1 MSFLKKI
8 FLPKPSESSITVF
21 GTFEKHPSVKIIN
34 SSIEVGVNAK
44 VVLAEN
50 VSISGYRINIQK
62 GELYIGANSILD
74 KGANQATPFINIQD
88 GKLTISNNAL
98 IKANFS
104 IRFGGNCAIGKYTGI
119 MEATEIRAD
128 EFLQIGDFNMISYEC
143 MIYDT
148 NTHCIYDAETRRKK
162 TINDFPL
169 IGLESEKPDTKPVII
184 GNDCWLG
191 KRAVILKGVTIG
203 NNATVALCAVVTKDV
218 PDNFLAIGNP
228 ATLKQK

>member
-1 MSFLKKI
+1 MTFLKKI
-8 FLPKPSESSITVF
+8 FSTAQSEISVINF

-34 SSIEVGVNAK
+34 SSIEVGLNAK
-44 VVLAEN
+44 VVLSEN

-62 GELYIGANSILD
+62 GELYIGANSILE
-74 KGANQATPFINIQD
+74 KGANPATPFINIQD
-88 GKLTISNNAL
+88 GKLVISNNAL
-98 IKANFS
+98 IKSNFS
-104 IRFGGNCAIGKYTGI
+104 IRFGGSCSIGKYTGI

-162 TINDFPL
+162 TISDFPY
-169 IGLESEKPDTKPVII
+169 IGTETEKPESRPVII

-191 KRAVILKGVTIG
+191 KRAVVLKGVTIG

-228 ATLKQK
+228 AALKQK

>member
-1 MSFLKKI
+1 MTFLKKI
-8 FLPKPSESSITVF
+8 FSTPKPENTINVL
-21 GTFEKHPSVKIIN
+21 GLLEKHPSVHIIN
-34 SSIEVGVNAK
+34 SSLTIGADAK

-62 GELYIGANSILD
+62 GALYIGANSILE
-74 KGANQATPFINIQD
+74 KGANPSTPFINVQD
-88 GKLTISNNAL
+88 GTLTISNNAL
-98 IKANFS
+98 IRSNFS
-104 IRFGGNCAIGKYTGI
+104 IRFGGTCTVGKYTGI

-128 EFLQIGDFNMISYEC
+128 EFLKIGDFNMISYEC

-148 NTHCIYDAETRRKK
+148 NTHCMYDFETRRKK
-162 TINDFPL
+162 TIADFPL
-169 IGLESEKPDTKPVII
+169 IGLESEKPDSKPVSI

-191 KRAVILKGVTIG
+191 KRAVVLKGVTIG

-218 PDNFLAIGNP
+218 PENFLAIGNP